1 MFWIVLVVLNS
12 NNTDS
17 KLWTH
22 ILNYYVKKKKSMINA
37 WGQLWIWTAVFKKL
51 SWIFEGY
58 ERSACFIP
66 FTKPQCSVSICPLR
80 AVIGMAPAAVTWWE
94 VPLMWGNTNQKW
106 GKCHKCVMKWFNAL
120 LMHFSLQL
128 LGRFNN
134 NIERGQLSSSA
145 NSWDETH
152 LHIAP
157 LQLHKILR
165 F

>member
-1 MFWIVLVVLNS
+1 MQRSCCMIKAW
-12 NNTDS
+12 S
-17 KLWTH
+17 KDPFQCWATARSGHLFSRNG
-22 ILNYYVKKKKSMINA
+22 LEFLRAMKD
-37 WGQLWIWTAVFKKL
+37 LIWK
-51 SWIFEGY
+51 
-58 ERSACFIP
+58 IP
-66 FTKPQCSVSICPLR
+66 FTEAQCSVSICPLR

-134 NIERGQLSSSA
+134 NMERGQLSSSA